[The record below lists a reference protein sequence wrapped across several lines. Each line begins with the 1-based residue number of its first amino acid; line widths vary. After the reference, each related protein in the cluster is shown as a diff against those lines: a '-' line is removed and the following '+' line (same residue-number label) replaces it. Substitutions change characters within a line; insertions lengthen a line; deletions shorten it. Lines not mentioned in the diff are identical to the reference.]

1 MYTRNNQSGFFL
13 NFLTGTVIGGLIAFL
28 FAPKSG
34 EQLRNDLE
42 NDLKSYL
49 EKVKTA
55 GNKIIEE
62 ANQLAALTNK
72 YAEGSFKESF
82 GKVEKEIS
90 SVKNA
95 IHAAV
100 DTYKNYYNKSENSS
114 ESIADDIFI
123 DFVTENANE
132 NIEDY
137 ELLPQHEGMKR
148 RHDKKYF

>member
-1 MYTRNNQSGFFL
+1 M
-13 NFLTGTVIGGLIAFL
+13 GGILAFL

-34 EQLRNDLE
+34 KQLRKDLE

-55 GNKIIEE
+55 GNKIVDEAKKTADEIVEK

-95 IHAAV
+95 IHAAL
-100 DTYKNYYNKSENSS
+100 DTYKNYHNKSENSS
-114 ESIADDIFI
+114 GAIADDIFI
-123 DFVTENANE
+123 DFVTENTSE
-132 NIEDY
+132 TSEEYD
-137 ELLPQHEGMKR
+137 LLPQHEGMKR
-148 RHDKKYF
+148 RHDKKYY